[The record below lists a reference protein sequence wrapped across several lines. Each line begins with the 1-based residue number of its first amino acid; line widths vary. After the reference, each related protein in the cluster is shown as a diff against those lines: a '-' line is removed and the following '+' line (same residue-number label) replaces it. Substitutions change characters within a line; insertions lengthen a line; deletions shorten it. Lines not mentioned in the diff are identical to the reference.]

1 MFEDTPQDAAD
12 LMRERGT
19 QLYSD
24 RARHDQVVIQ

>member
-1 MFEDTPQDAAD
+1 MFENTPQDAAD

-24 RARHDQVVIQ
+24 RAKTDQVVIR